1 MVVGQQFKNTL
12 IHVSQNYLSQFL
24 NILLIFFVT
33 FKLSVEE
40 VGIFGICKS
49 ILSVLEFSNLGS
61 RHGLDFKL
69 PFTKTPYKFIN
80 SVLSVNFWISL
91 LLIFLISVYYD
102 NSDISIFIIG
112 GVIFLTFNLI
122 RLGNRAMGKT
132 YLFITQSI
140 FHNIIPIIFQ
150 IIGLLLYGFSGLVFG
165 FLLGATFN
173 LIIHKVNLLE
183 IIFTKP
189 NFNKIL
195 VLFDHGKSL
204 FILSILTVAVV
215 SIDRLFINH
224 FFGLEFNG
232 YYTFLILVI
241 SSFAILPNS
250 ITELAINKI
259 VVNAKNLKNSNR
271 ILHINFLLILSSSLL
286 LFLVVFFGLNFI
298 LVNFFPEYLLIE
310 NEIKVSMFYIFPFGL
325 LGILQYNLIAKKR
338 HLLVINI
345 NLVGTFFYYL
355 ILTLIGYNLE
365 SENALL
371 FLSYNKILYALIMF
385 LLLFIA
391 YQKTLKQ
398 NNQQK

>member
-1 MVVGQQFKNTL
+1 M
-12 IHVSQNYLSQFL
+12 
-24 NILLIFFVT
+24 
-33 FKLSVEE
+33 
-40 VGIFGICKS
+40 
-49 ILSVLEFSNLGS
+49 
-61 RHGLDFKL
+61 
-69 PFTKTPYKFIN
+69 
-80 SVLSVNFWISL
+80 
-91 LLIFLISVYYD
+91 
-102 NSDISIFIIG
+102 
-112 GVIFLTFNLI
+112 
-122 RLGNRAMGKT
+122 
-132 YLFITQSI
+132 
-140 FHNIIPIIFQ
+140 
-150 IIGLLLYGFSGLVFG
+150 
-165 FLLGATFN
+165 LGATFN

-232 YYTFLILVI
+232 YYTFLTLVI

-391 YQKTLKQ
+391 YQKTLRQ